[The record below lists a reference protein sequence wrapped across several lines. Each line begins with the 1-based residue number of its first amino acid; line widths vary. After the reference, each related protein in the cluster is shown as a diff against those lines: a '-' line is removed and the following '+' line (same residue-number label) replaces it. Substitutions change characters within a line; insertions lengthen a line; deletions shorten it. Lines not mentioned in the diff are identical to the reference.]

1 MSTLYERLGG
11 AENIARISDDI
22 VERHKINPI
31 IKARFADVEDEAA
44 FKRRVAQFFSMGS
57 GGPTEY
63 DGRTM
68 PDAHRNM
75 NINEIELV
83 AAIDDVLAACK
94 AHDVDDTTC
103 NDVLAILYSLK
114 GDVLA
119 Q

>member
-11 AENIARISDDI
+11 AENIVRISNDI
-22 VERHKINPI
+22 VERHKVNPA
-31 IKARFADVEDEAA
+31 IKARFADIEDEPA

-63 DGRTM
+63 DGRSM

-75 NINEIELV
+75 NINEVELV
-83 AAIDDVLAACK
+83 AAIDDVLDACR
-94 AHDVDDTTC
+94 AHDVDDATC
-103 NDVLAILYSLK
+103 NEVLAILYSLK

-119 Q
+119 L